1 MKVKSAPRF
10 VKLEEAK
17 RTLALTDCKFSLVY
31 YGHGIPSVRSVPSI
45 MNGKPILD
53 SVTRFRVHVRKYSRG
68 PNSKGRALRSLIYE
82 SQHDADISSNHL
94 LRKSICT
101 DTECSYRQDT
111 KHTWLQS

>member
-10 VKLEEAK
+10 VKLEEAT

-68 PNSKGRALRSLIYE
+68 PNSKGRALRVPNI
-82 SQHDADISSNHL
+82 
-94 LRKSICT
+94 
-101 DTECSYRQDT
+101 
-111 KHTWLQS
+111 

>member
-53 SVTRFRVHVRKYSRG
+53 SVTRFRVHVRNILAAQTRKVVHCG
-68 PNSKGRALRSLIYE
+68 SLIYE